1 MREGLVIKS
10 TGSRF
15 RVRESDGSI
24 NECVIKGKFR
34 THGIKGTNPVA
45 VGDMVVFDP
54 GDEETG
60 IIKEIKQRRNYI
72 IRKSPNLSKQ
82 YQIIAAN
89 IDQALI
95 IISLREPETQI
106 EFIDR
111 FLVAAEAFRIPVK
124 LVFNKIDLYSE
135 EELQKLD
142 ALINIYESIGY
153 KCFKLSLETGK
164 GFNIIEEMF
173 NDSVSLVSGNSGVG
187 KSTLLKKLDPRLD
200 LKVDSISD
208 YHKQGKHTTTFAEMF
223 LLPSGGYI
231 IDTPG
236 IKGFGLI
243 DFAKEEIY
251 HFFPEIFK
259 ISLACKYHNCIHI
272 DEPGCAVKEAA
283 EKGEIVW
290 SRYRSYLNIMFDTNS
305 KYR

>member
-1 MREGLVIKS
+1 MREGLVVKS

-15 RVRESDGSI
+15 RVREADGTI

-54 GDEETG
+54 GDKETG
-60 IIKEIKQRRNYI
+60 IIKEIKDRKNYI

-89 IDQALI
+89 IDQALLVI
-95 IISLREPETQI
+95 TLREPETPV

-111 FLVAAEAFRIPVK
+111 FLVAAEAYRIPVK
-124 LVFNKIDLYSE
+124 LIFNKIDLYSE
-135 EELQKLD
+135 KELQKLND
-142 ALINIYESIGY
+142 LKDVYENIAYD
-153 KCFKLSLETGK
+153 CFVLSLESGE
-164 GFNIIEEMF
+164 GFKVIESLLG
-173 NDSVSLVSGNSGVG
+173 DKISLVSGNSGVG
-187 KSTLLKKLDPRLD
+187 KSTLLRKLDPSLN
-200 LKVDSISD
+200 LKVGSISD

-251 HFFPEIFK
+251 HFFPEIFL
-259 ISLACKYHNCIHI
+259 ISKACKYHNCLHF